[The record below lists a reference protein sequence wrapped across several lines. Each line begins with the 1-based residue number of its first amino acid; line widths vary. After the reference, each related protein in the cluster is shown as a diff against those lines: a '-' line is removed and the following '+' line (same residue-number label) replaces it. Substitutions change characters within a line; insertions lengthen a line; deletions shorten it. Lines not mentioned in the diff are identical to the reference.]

1 MALPQTGSQ
10 LSRTARTDQ
19 LVLDGLDGV
28 NTAIAARIV
37 KETTF
42 IANIKQEIF
51 NIIHG
56 LHGCAQNAIE
66 AGISPLQ
73 TTALIGDLNNLSRS
87 LANVDPFGSTDPT
100 NSFLQPLGN
109 YATRA
114 LKRTSGMTAPA
125 AATDIWPT
133 RGGWRS
139 KRHTKRRTGKR
150 RQSHS

>member
-1 MALPQTGSQ
+1 MALSQTGSQ

-42 IANIKQEIF
+42 IATIKQEIF

-56 LHGCAQNAIE
+56 LHECAQNAVA

-87 LANVDPFGSTDPT
+87 LATVDPFGSTDPT
-100 NSFLQPLGN
+100 PNFVQPFN
-109 YATRA
+109 TYATRA
-114 LKRTSGMTAPA
+114 LKRTSGMAPPA
-125 AATDIWPT
+125 AATDIW